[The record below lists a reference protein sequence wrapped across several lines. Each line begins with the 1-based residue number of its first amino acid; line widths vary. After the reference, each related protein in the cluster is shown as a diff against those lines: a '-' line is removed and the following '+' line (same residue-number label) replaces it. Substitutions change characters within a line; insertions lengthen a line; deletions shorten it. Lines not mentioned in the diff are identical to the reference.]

1 VSVQDGGMILVV
13 DDNETSRYAKARTL
27 RIAGFQTI
35 EAGSGTETL
44 RRVAEQH
51 PRLVILD
58 VQLPDFD
65 GWEVCRRL
73 KQNPATA
80 SVPVLQISATFVSE
94 EDTVRAL
101 EGGADACL
109 TEPVEPPV
117 LVATVRAL
125 LRARAAEDSLRE
137 ALGREQL
144 ARNSAESANRAK
156 DEFLALLSH
165 ELRSP
170 LGAILTW
177 VTLLRQGSVDAGV
190 ATRGLEAI
198 ERNARLQVKLI
209 EDLLDVSRIVTG
221 KTRLDLS
228 VVELPQVV
236 SAVLESVGPAAIAKG
251 VRFDAFVDPNVG
263 TILGDPTRLQQ
274 TLWNLLSN
282 AIKFTPKGGW
292 AEMRVERC
300 ESHIEIRVTD
310 SGKGIDPAFLPYIF
324 ERFRQADSSMTRSEG
339 GLGLGLAIVRH
350 VVELHGGTVEASSP
364 GLGQGA
370 TFMVRLPIP
379 ALRPAGPLILKSR
392 VRESAG
398 AESWELLDGL
408 HLLVVDDEGDAR
420 EAIGTV
426 LQSAGAD
433 VVTASSVREALEAI
447 HAQMPDVVVSDI
459 AMPLEDGFTL
469 IREIRSR
476 VASSRT
482 IRALALTA
490 YAGEHASE
498 RVSEA
503 GFDSYLTKPIEAA
516 KLVSAVA
523 SLAERPR
530 PRART

>member
-1 VSVQDGGMILVV
+1 MILVV
-13 DDNETSRYAKARTL
+13 DDNETARYAKSRAL
-27 RIAGFQTI
+27 RIAGFETI
-35 EAGSGTETL
+35 EAGNGADTL
-44 RRVAEQH
+44 RLVDERH
-51 PRLVILD
+51 PRLVVLD
-58 VQLPDFD
+58 VHLPDLD

-73 KQNPATA
+73 KQNPATR
-80 SVPVLQISATFVSE
+80 SVPVLQVSATFVSE
-94 EDTVRAL
+94 DDTVRAL

-109 TEPVEPPV
+109 TEPIEPPV

-137 ALGREQL
+137 ALEREQL
-144 ARNSAESANRAK
+144 ARNVAESANRAK

-177 VTLLRQGSVDAGV
+177 VTLLRQGPAGADV

-236 SAVLESVGPAAIAKG
+236 GAALESVGPAAIAKG

-292 AEMRVERC
+292 AEMRVERR
-300 ESHIEIRVTD
+300 ESHMEIRVTD

-350 VVELHGGTVEASSP
+350 VVELHGGSVEAASP
-364 GLGQGA
+364 GVGQGS
-370 TFMVRLPIP
+370 TFTVRLPIP
-379 ALRPAGPLILKSR
+379 ALRPTSPPMLKPR
-392 VRESAG
+392 VHESAG
-398 AESWELLDGL
+398 ADGWALLDGL
-408 HLLVVDDEGDAR
+408 RLLVVDDEVDAR

-433 VVTASSVREALEAI
+433 VVTASSVREALDAI
-447 HAQMPDVVVSDI
+447 RAQAPDVIVSDI
-459 AMPLEDGFTL
+459 AMPLEDGFAL
-469 IREIRSR
+469 IREIRNRVPAPSR
-476 VASSRT
+476 P

-530 PRART
+530 AGT